1 LARAAGPGGV
11 LGVLG
16 HDGVGGRGRGLARAG
31 EGGAGAAG
39 AARNRFGFEGGDAED
54 VRAVFTLDGFSGKGG
69 TDAVTPSAVRT
80 FGIDGHRTFL
90 LEWVLLPMGL
100 M

>member
-1 LARAAGPGGV
+1 
-11 LGVLG
+11 
-16 HDGVGGRGRGLARAG
+16 
-31 EGGAGAAG
+31 
-39 AARNRFGFEGGDAED
+39 
-54 VRAVFTLDGFSGKGG
+54 
-69 TDAVTPSAVRT
+69 VRT